1 MILSPFTSPALST
14 LKQTHRHTLQILAK
28 GSITAFL
35 ESDGLLCE
43 ILIILGSSN
52 DASFFCLTFFSFLS
66 YFLKKEFNCSWLYTK
81 DLTLKLA
88 RSCVT
93 EKQEKGRVLL
103 SVLRALALCL
113 NWYCMAGIWKVETD
127 CVGVLGFC
135 PGYLQC
141 SIWSGKAED
150 DFILRQTILNY

>member
-35 ESDGLLCE
+35 ESDGLLCG

-66 YFLKKEFNCSWLYTK
+66 YFLKKEFNCSWLYAK
-81 DLTLKLA
+81 EFTLKLA
-88 RSCVT
+88 RSCVA

-103 SVLRALALCL
+103 SVLRAPDWRCALTDIAWQGYGRSRLTVWVCWAFAQDTCSVPSDQVKL
-113 NWYCMAGIWKVETD
+113 KMILYCI
-127 CVGVLGFC
+127 
-135 PGYLQC
+135 
-141 SIWSGKAED
+141 
-150 DFILRQTILNY
+150 RQY